1 MPSISDQP
9 KTSAMRLDA
18 FRKDN
23 LLAQRA
29 GLTSAPLHYLNME
42 NIMTTNLYAP
52 VVAKEDEHVILA
64 VKMPKS
70 LREQFKAHCAKF
82 DLDMSV
88 VLRRFMETEIAK
100 EAGK

>member
-1 MPSISDQP
+1 M
-9 KTSAMRLDA
+9 
-18 FRKDN
+18 N
-23 LLAQRA
+23 
-29 GLTSAPLHYLNME
+29 
-42 NIMTTNLYAP
+42 NLYAP